1 MEHGDTEDAQANG
14 DDAEVAW
21 KTASRTN
28 QKEEND
34 KNRPEGEDENAIG
47 DVEPSGGKLEIV
59 RGNGQSGKSDL
70 NPEHY
75 AKEDPSPRID
85 ILAKDDEGGDDDR
98 IGDESLDVQGEGVGN
113 LKDGDQR
120 AVTND
125 HAGGIEKYE
134 DAEVKQCKIACASA
148 EEKHP

>member
-21 KTASRTN
+21 KTARRTN

-47 DVEPSGGKLEIV
+47 DVERPGGKPEIV

-70 NPEHY
+70 NPEHD
-75 AKEDPSPRID
+75 AKEDSSLGID
-85 ILAKDDEGGDDDR
+85 ILEKDGQGGDDNR
-98 IGDESLDVQGEGVGN
+98 IGDEPLHVEGEGARN
-113 LKDGDQR
+113 LQHCDQY
-120 AVTND
+120 AFTND

-134 DAEVKQCKIACASA
+134 DAEVKQGKIA
-148 EEKHP
+148 